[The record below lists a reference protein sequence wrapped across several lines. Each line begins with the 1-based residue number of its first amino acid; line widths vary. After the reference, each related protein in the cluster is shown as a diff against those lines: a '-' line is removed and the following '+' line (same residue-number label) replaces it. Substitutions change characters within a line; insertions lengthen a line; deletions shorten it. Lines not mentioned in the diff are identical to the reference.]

1 MIDRK
6 SKPPT
11 LHLSTPSPETSPRG
25 SPVLSDCDADDEG
38 AMSMEDS
45 LPSRP
50 LSMADTHGVGPYFPE
65 RPTLRDIL
73 SNSAPA
79 PWSLSAFTAYLSHNH
94 CLETLEFTLDAGR
107 YRQRYETML
116 DQIDGQ
122 LPSLDRSECR
132 HVMMLWQRLME
143 AYIIPNGPRE
153 INLPGEVR
161 DELLSLSI
169 STAPPSP
176 EELDTAVQ
184 IIYELMDGSVL
195 LPFLNAV
202 SPVRS
207 MDRAA
212 SLSEGRDEPEESLY
226 LTKSVTELPQGSSSQ
241 SGSRRVSPQLQSL
254 DIVTHSWG
262 TNSNRSPP
270 AQVFSRSRFQAHGSS
285 SSTGSADGS
294 MTDDSNSLT
303 SPISIRES
311 PMTPPTTPPSSDIG
325 GSPRTRRDNTWKRMI
340 RLGVKKKS
348 SSRMRSIDDDVAS

>member
-38 AMSMEDS
+38 AMSIEES

-50 LSMADTHGVGPYFPE
+50 LSMADVHGVGPYFPE
-65 RPTLRDIL
+65 RPTLQDIL
-73 SNSAPA
+73 SNSAPP

-107 YRQRYETML
+107 YRQRYATML
-116 DQIDGQ
+116 DQINGQ
-122 LPSLDRSECR
+122 PQTLDLDECR
-132 HVMMLWQRLME
+132 HVMMLWQRLMD
-143 AYIIPNGPRE
+143 AYIVPNGPRE

-161 DELLSLSI
+161 DELLSLPNH
-169 STAPPSP
+169 AVPPSP
-176 EELDTAVQ
+176 EELDPAVR

-212 SLSEGRDEPEESLY
+212 SLSDGRDEPEESLY
-226 LTKSVTELPQGSSSQ
+226 LTKSVGEMPGSSSQ
-241 SGSRRVSPQLQSL
+241 HSSRRNSPPFHSL
-254 DIVTHSWG
+254 DVVTHSFG
-262 TNSNRSPP
+262 SHSNRSPP
-270 AQVFSRSRFQAHGSS
+270 AQAFSRNRMHAHGSS

-294 MTDDSNSLT
+294 FTDDSNSLT
-303 SPISIRES
+303 SPASLRES

-325 GSPRTRRDNTWKRMI
+325 GSPRTRRDNTWKRMM
-340 RLGVKKKS
+340 RLGAKKKS

>member
-1 MIDRK
+1 
-6 SKPPT
+6 
-11 LHLSTPSPETSPRG
+11 
-25 SPVLSDCDADDEG
+25 
-38 AMSMEDS
+38 MEDS

-50 LSMADTHGVGPYFPE
+50 LSMADAHGVGPYFPE
-65 RPTLRDIL
+65 RPTLHDIL

-107 YRQRYETML
+107 YRRRHEIML
-116 DQIDGQ
+116 DQIKGQ
-122 LPSLDRSECR
+122 SPNLDLDECR
-132 HVMMLWQRLME
+132 HVMMLWQRLMD
-143 AYIIPNGPRE
+143 AYIVPNGPRE

-161 DELLSLSI
+161 DELLSLPNNA
-169 STAPPSP
+169 APPSP
-176 EELDTAVQ
+176 EELDPAVQ

-212 SLSEGRDEPEESLY
+212 SMSEGRDEPEESLY
-226 LTKSVTELPQGSSSQ
+226 LTKSVGELPGGSFSQ
-241 SGSRRVSPQLQSL
+241 SSSRRVSPQLQSL
-254 DIVTHSWG
+254 DIVTRSFGSH
-262 TNSNRSPP
+262 SNRSPS
-270 AQVFSRSRFQAHGSS
+270 AHAFSRHRTQAHGSS

-294 MTDDSNSLT
+294 FTDDSNSLD
-303 SPISIRES
+303 SPASLRDT

-325 GSPRTRRDNTWKRMI
+325 GSPRTRRDNTWKRMM
-340 RLGVKKKS
+340 RLGAKKKS